1 MAILRGFPP
10 SNALDPGM
18 PVEITG
24 EVRPSCHK
32 GALVGFA
39 SKGAVNAVTSV
50 RTVQELH
57 SSFGYPH
64 PESGESHL
72 IYGAEQ
78 ALLTLPEV
86 LIVRVADASLSKTA
100 SVLVLDEAGEVSLII
115 QADSPGVEGNDTRVV
130 VMTDEMAETFT
141 LNVFHNGVQVE
152 SWSQLTKKQNSK
164 YYVESFIELVSDW
177 IRVSSAATSKL
188 PQNGIYSLNGGN
200 DGIPT
205 DPDERDILLAGSKEE
220 LSGVYA
226 FSEPE
231 QVDIDLIAVPGCSS
245 TQVIAS
251 LLDVCESRRDCLA
264 IIDSPVGLS
273 YLESS
278 LWQRGKYENDIHWKS
293 DFAAMFWPWLQI
305 RDQYNRTE
313 VTVPPSGS
321 VMAAIAR
328 SDTLSA
334 PWFSPTGETRGIVSG
349 VLDVSCRLTYEEQ
362 NLTKDN
368 RNVVNAIV
376 PFANAEGFMI
386 SSQKTLQ
393 RGRIDVRRML
403 FFVEKRIRNAAD
415 TLTPTVDMSN
425 ESFREEFAQI
435 CERVMGQVKNG
446 GGINDYII
454 QTNELDTPEQAE
466 RNEFRTRIG
475 VQPTNDNK
483 NVYIEFLFR

>member
-1 MAILRGFPP
+1 MAILRGFPT
-10 SNALDPGM
+10 SNSLEPGM
-18 PVEITG
+18 PVEIIG
-24 EVRPSCHK
+24 DVRPNCHK

-39 SKGAVNAVTSV
+39 SKGPINAATTI
-50 RTVQELH
+50 RTIQELH

-64 PESGESHL
+64 PESGDSYL
-72 IYGAEQ
+72 IYSAEQ

-86 LIVRVADASLSKTA
+86 LVVRVMDANLGKTA
-100 SVLVLDEAGEVSLII
+100 DVLVLDEAGEVALTIH
-115 QADSPGVEGNDTRVV
+115 ADSPGVEGNDTKVV
-130 VMTDEMAETFT
+130 VMVDERAQTFT
-141 LNVFHNGVQVE
+141 LNIFHNGVQVE
-152 SWSQLTKKQNSK
+152 SWSQLTKSKNSK
-164 YYVESFIELVSDW
+164 YYVKNFIELVSNW
-177 IRVSSAATSKL
+177 IRVSNTDASKL
-188 PQNGIYSLNGGN
+188 PKNGIYLLSGGN
-200 DGIPT
+200 DGMPSCHN
-205 DPDERDILLAGSKEE
+205 ERDVLLAGNKEE
-220 LSGVYA
+220 LTGVYA

-231 QVDIDLIAVPGCSS
+231 QVDIDLIAVPGYSS
-245 TQVIAS
+245 TQVIES

-264 IIDSPVGLS
+264 IIDSPFGLS

-278 LWQRGKYENDIHWKS
+278 LWQRGKHINSIHWKS

-328 SDTLSA
+328 SDMLSA
-334 PWFSPTGETRGIVSG
+334 PWFSPAGETRGIVSG

-376 PFANAEGFMI
+376 PFVNAENFMI

-403 FFVEKRIRNAAD
+403 FFVEKSIRNAAN
-415 TLTPTVDMSN
+415 TLTPTEDMSN

-435 CERVMGQVKNG
+435 CERVMRQVKNG

-454 QTNELDTPEQAE
+454 QTNELNTPEQTE
-466 RNEFRTRIG
+466 RNEFRARIG

>member
-10 SNALDPGM
+10 SNALKPGM

-32 GALVGFA
+32 GALIGFA
-39 SKGAVNAVTSV
+39 SKGPVNAAMSI
-50 RTVQELH
+50 RTVEELH

-86 LIVRVADASLSKTA
+86 LVVRVIDANLSKTA
-100 SVLVLDEAGEVSLII
+100 NVSVLDETGEVTLII
-115 QADSPGVEGNDTRVV
+115 HADSPGVEGNDTRVV
-130 VMTDEMAETFT
+130 VMTDERTETFT
-141 LNVFHNGVQVE
+141 LNVFNNGVQVE

-164 YYVESFIELVSDW
+164 YFVESFIELVSDW
-177 IRVSSAATSKL
+177 IRVSNITSKL
-188 PQNGIYSLNGGN
+188 PQNGIYSLSGGN

-205 DPDERDILLAGSKEE
+205 DPNERDVLLAGSKEE
-220 LSGVYA
+220 LTGVYA
-226 FSEPE
+226 FSESE
-231 QVDIDLIAVPGCSS
+231 QVDIDLIAVPGYSS

-264 IIDSPVGLS
+264 IIDSPIGLS

-293 DFAAMFWPWLQI
+293 DFAAMFWPWLKI
-305 RDQYNRTE
+305 RDRLNRID

-328 SDTLSA
+328 SDMLSA
-334 PWFSPTGETRGIVSG
+334 PWFSPAGEMRGIVSG
-349 VLDVSCRLTYEEQ
+349 VLDVSCRLTHEEQ

-368 RNVVNAIV
+368 RNAVNAIV

-415 TLTPTVDMSN
+415 TLTPSVDMSN
-425 ESFREEFAQI
+425 ESFRKEFAQI

-483 NVYIEFLFR
+483 NVYIDFLFR